1 MLNKYKIIINN
12 DETQA
17 YVFEGNIVFNITTTP
32 VKDLTMDSIYYYK
45 NNKTCVLY
53 EGIDI
58 LKNSKLLTLS
68 DTLAQLNDD
77 ITKDSPQSIKILCA
91 AEGNDKYEEIYNQNI
106 SLIQTTYRLQKGFS
120 SDITSNLSDILTNS
134 AFLIQMNIIL

>member
-17 YVFEGNIVFNITTTP
+17 YTFEGNIVFNITTTP
-32 VKDLTMDSIYYYK
+32 VKDLTIDSIYYYK
-45 NNKTCVLY
+45 NSKTCILY

-58 LKNSKLLTLS
+58 LKNSKLLALS
-68 DTLAQLNDD
+68 DTLAQQNDD

-91 AEGNDKYEEIYNQNI
+91 AEGNDEYEEIYNENI
-106 SLIQTTYRLQKGFS
+106 SLIQTIYRLQKGFS
-120 SDITSNLSDILTNS
+120 SDTTNNLSDILTNS
-134 AFLIQMNIIL
+134 AFLIRMNIIL